1 MDIGGTIKRFRK
13 INNLEQKELA
23 KLLNV
28 SDRTVSS
35 WETNRTQPKM
45 EIIEELCRIFK
56 CQKSDFLDDP
66 PVSSIAPVGIK
77 DISKE
82 NVTSIDLTDDERTL
96 IGSYRMLSD
105 QDRAQLRQFIRVM
118 LYMHRLE
125 DLGKKD

>member
-28 SDRTVSS
+28 SDRTISS

-66 PVSSIAPVGIK
+66 PISSISPVEIK

-82 NVTSIDLTDDERTL
+82 NMTSIDLTDDERYL
-96 IGSYRMLSD
+96 IGAYRILPE
-105 QDRAQLRQFIRVM
+105 QGKAQLKQYLRV
-118 LYMHRLE
+118 LYYMKSLE
-125 DLGKKD
+125 NLKKED